1 MLQETTHEST
11 IRNWFTLETMPSA
24 WKAAD
29 PIGCEALVQ
38 ALQDKMLKAYNMG
51 LLDGAARRK
60 IERNADMFEAE
71 CELSSCYTYLLE
83 TEYVA
88 QSINHTFT
96 PIWRG
101 DMGDS
106 RKGAAFINQMNVATG
121 LVVTQLKQAI
131 KALQSAQIELGL
143 MNDETKTENTVSV
156 A

>member
-60 IERNADMFEAE
+60 AQDFSVSNTTESLLNICLTSLLEAE
-71 CELSSCYTYLLE
+71 
-83 TEYVA
+83 YVG
-88 QSINHTFT
+88 QCVNSTFT
-96 PIWRG
+96 PLWHGDTMDARRG
-101 DMGDS
+101 DE
-106 RKGAAFINQMNVATG
+106 FIERMCIATG
-121 LVVTQLKQAI
+121 LLIDKVSQSLKTLHKAQVT
-131 KALQSAQIELGL
+131 LGFAE
-143 MNDETKTENTVSV
+143 DETKTENTVSV